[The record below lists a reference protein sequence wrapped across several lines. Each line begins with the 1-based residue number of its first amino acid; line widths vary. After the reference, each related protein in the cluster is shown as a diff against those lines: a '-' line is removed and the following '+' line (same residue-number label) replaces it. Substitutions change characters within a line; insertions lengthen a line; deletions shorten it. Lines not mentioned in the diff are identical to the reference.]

1 MTGVGWGLGNSG
13 PRRLELRLWP
23 VVLDLEVDLDM
34 ALLDKGLLEGF
45 DVVDGVLV
53 ALDMGSFEGATLER
67 VGGFKEVG
75 VEGTV
80 GVGEEACVRA
90 FFAFLLRNFSSS
102 SEDVASESF
111 AL

>member
-1 MTGVGWGLGNSG
+1 MARLGCGLGNSG
-13 PRRLELRLWP
+13 PRRLELRLW
-23 VVLDLEVDLDM
+23 VVLGFEVDLGN
-34 ALLDKGLLEGF
+34 ALPDEGF
-45 DVVDGVLV
+45 IEVFVPVDGVFA
-53 ALDMGSFEGATLER
+53 ALDVGIFDDATLER
-67 VGGFKEVG
+67 VRGFEKAG